1 MFFYALIA
9 SLWASD
15 LDYVTIEKGQTAP
28 FSGKLMSNSALAQII
43 ETHES
48 EILRLDLEKE
58 YELQKQADEF
68 QLKYELYETRC
79 EANIEMYQQM
89 IDVRDKEL
97 NMQSK
102 KDWIQQFSFFGGFIL
117 GTAVAVGITYSVN
130 QN

>member
-1 MFFYALIA
+1 MFLYALIA

-15 LDYVTIEKGQTAP
+15 IDYITIEKGEAAP
-28 FSGKLMSNSALAQII
+28 FSGKLMSTSALVQIV

-79 EANIEMYQQM
+79 TANTEMYQQM

-97 NMQSK
+97 SIQSK
-102 KDWIQQFSFFGGFIL
+102 KDWIQQLAFFGGFVL
-117 GTAVAVGITYSVN
+117 GTTVAVGITYSVN